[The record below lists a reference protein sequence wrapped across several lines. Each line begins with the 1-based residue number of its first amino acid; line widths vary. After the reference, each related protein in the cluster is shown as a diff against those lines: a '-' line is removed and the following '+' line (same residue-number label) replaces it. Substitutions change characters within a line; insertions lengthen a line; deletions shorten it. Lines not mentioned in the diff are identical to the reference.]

1 MVVQDLS
8 LLGKGGGAVSP
19 ESRFG
24 GESGQEWG
32 CFGVGESELV
42 GGALREPVGLG
53 CTRMGSGNSSASRG
67 EQPLWDPL
75 AVRKRAQGLQSPR
88 G

>member
-1 MVVQDLS
+1 MVVQDLR

-67 EQPLWDPL
+67 EQPLRDP
-75 AVRKRAQGLQSPR
+75 RQ
-88 G
+88 